1 MRNGTERNMG
11 PKKRR
16 KRKTNKT
23 PNIYDVARKARVS
36 VFTVS
41 AVVNKSDQVS
51 PTLRR
56 RVESAV
62 RDLNYRPNLLARSL
76 ARRQSHTIG
85 IIVPDI
91 ANPFFPLVVRGAED
105 TAQGSGYSVLLCN
118 SDNRQEKEEQ
128 YLELLLS
135 KRVDGILITKAPGPF
150 TVRQL
155 EMLSDT
161 KVPFVLM
168 MRTCPGLKAD
178 AVLTDDLQGAYEAVS
193 HLARMGHQ
201 RIALVGG
208 PLNVSNGRAR
218 WQGYRKALKSH
229 GLLLLPDL
237 VVEGDYHFDSG
248 YRAGLVLLPRRPD
261 AVYVANYPMAAGF
274 VKAADEMGMR
284 CPEHFG
290 LVSFDDYPLLDGFHP
305 RLTTIDLPKYEVGAE
320 AAGVLLKRIER
331 KSGPPTIRKLVP
343 RLIVRES
350 CGFTL
355 RMKRTIETGTGRPLG
370 IPEHTADVEFSKEA
384 LP

>member
-1 MRNGTERNMG
+1 MG
-11 PKKRR
+11 PKKSR
-16 KRKTNKT
+16 KRDSKKI

-62 RDLNYRPNLLARSL
+62 RELNYRPNLLARSL
-76 ARRQSHTIG
+76 AKRQSHTIG

-105 TAQGSGYSVLLCN
+105 RAQKSGYSILLCN

-135 KRVDGILITKAPGPF
+135 KRVDGILITKAPEPF
-150 TVRQL
+150 TARQL
-155 EMLSDT
+155 QMLSES
-161 KVPFVLM
+161 KVPFVLI
-168 MRTCPGLKAD
+168 MRTCSGLKAD
-178 AVLTDDLQGAYEAVS
+178 AVLTDDLRGAYEAVS
-193 HLARMGHQ
+193 HLARIGNQ
-201 RIALVGG
+201 KIALVGG
-208 PLNVSNGRAR
+208 PLNVSNGRTR
-218 WQGYRKALKSH
+218 WQGFRKALKDH
-229 GLLLLPDL
+229 GLPVLASL

-248 YRAGLVLLPRRPD
+248 YRAGLALLPRRPD
-261 AVYVANYPMAAGF
+261 AVYVANYPMTAGF
-274 VKAADEMGMR
+274 LKAADEMGMR
-284 CPEHFG
+284 CPEQFG
-290 LVSFDDYPLLDGFHP
+290 LVSFDDYQWMDGFHP

-320 AAGVLLKRIER
+320 AAEILLKRIEHS
-331 KSGPPTIRKLVP
+331 SGPPIIRKLIP

-355 RMKRTIETGTGRPLG
+355 RMKRSIETGTGQPLEIAG
-370 IPEHTADVEFSKEA
+370 HTTNVQPSEDVIP
-384 LP
+384 

>member
-1 MRNGTERNMG
+1 MG
-11 PKKRR
+11 RVKRR
-16 KRKTNKT
+16 NRNSKKS

-41 AVVNKSDQVS
+41 GVVNKSDQVS
-51 PTLRR
+51 STLRR
-56 RVESAV
+56 RVEAAV
-62 RDLNYRPNLLARSL
+62 RELNYRPNLLARSL
-76 ARRQSHTIG
+76 AKRKSHTIG

-105 TAQGSGYSVLLCN
+105 TAQESGYSILLCN

-135 KRVDGILITKAPGPF
+135 KRVDGVLITKAPGPF
-150 TVRQL
+150 TARQL
-155 EMLSDT
+155 QMLSDT

-168 MRTCPGLKAD
+168 MRTCPGLRVD
-178 AVLTDDLQGAYEAVS
+178 AVLTDDFQGAYEAVS
-193 HLARMGHQ
+193 HLARMGNQ
-201 RIALVGG
+201 KIALVGG

-218 WQGYRKALKSH
+218 WQGFRKALKAH
-229 GLLLLPDL
+229 RLPILADL

-248 YRAGLVLLPRRPD
+248 YRAGLALLPRRPD
-261 AVYVANYPMAAGF
+261 AVYVANYPMTAGF
-274 VKAADEMGMR
+274 LKAADEMGMR

-290 LVSFDDYPLLDGFHP
+290 LVSFDDYPLMDGFHP

-320 AAGVLLKRIER
+320 AAGVLLKRIEHR
-331 KSGPPTIRKLVP
+331 PGPPIIQKLIP

-355 RMKRTIETGTGRPLG
+355 RMRRPVETVSDQPLQ
-370 IPEHTADVEFSKEA
+370 ISEQTSEVQLSKERM
-384 LP
+384 P